1 MMNKLHHL
9 YFCADRSVRITPE
22 RPYSPSKAHPHTVT
36 PRKSVPI
43 PTRFEP
49 PQFDVS
55 PIPADAHNE
64 RFPGDHDETAQN
76 EFHDHD
82 YPKKSPRKQIPED
95 VNEHVSLCGV
105 SYVLYSKDTGKITIL
120 TQSKFCFCA

>member
-1 MMNKLHHL
+1 MMNKLYHL

-22 RPYSPSKAHPHTVT
+22 RPYSPPKAHPHTVT

-55 PIPADAHNE
+55 PILIDAHDE
-64 RFPGDHDETAQN
+64 RFPSDHDETVQS
-76 EFHDHD
+76 EFHDHY

-95 VNEHVSLCGV
+95 VDEHVSLFGAI
-105 SYVLYSKDTGKITIL
+105 YVLYSKDTRKIAMV